1 MLMSDCLT
9 AREDKVG
16 VFQIAI
22 LILSVVVLCA
32 MVADTVF
39 VLPQEASNIIG
50 AIDTIVCAVFM
61 VDFFLRFYRADNKWA
76 FLKWGWID
84 LVASIPNVDV
94 LRWGRLVR
102 VLRIIR
108 LLRAVRSVHKV
119 LTMTFQNK
127 VQGGA
132 VSLALTGFLLIAFS
146 SISILICERQDD
158 ANIKTAEDAVWWSIT
173 TMTTVGYG
181 DKYPVTTE
189 GRIIGMIL
197 MVAGIGIFAGL
208 SGLAASLL
216 LGANESKSVEMEEIL
231 IRLDSIETKLDDLN
245 PQRSRSKV
253 RDESR

>member
-1 MLMSDCLT
+1 M
-9 AREDKVG
+9 
-16 VFQIAI
+16 
-22 LILSVVVLCA
+22 
-32 MVADTVF
+32 
-39 VLPQEASNIIG
+39 
-50 AIDTIVCAVFM
+50 
-61 VDFFLRFYRADNKWA
+61 
-76 FLKWGWID
+76 
-84 LVASIPNVDV
+84 VASIPNVDV

-158 ANIKTAEDAVWWSIT
+158 ANIKTPEDAVWWSIT